1 MPGAKKPKGGRGK
14 RSFYSSH
21 VRRIPAPV
29 IAAVD
34 ALIDDFY
41 QELARIEALPTAG
54 EWWEVMGVSSDASRV
69 DVKRAYRQ
77 MVSLYHPD
85 VNRSPGAALRF
96 QAVRDAYEG
105 YLSRFAS

>member
-1 MPGAKKPKGGRGK
+1 MPGSEKPKGGRGK

-41 QELARIEALPTAG
+41 QELARVEALPTAG
-54 EWWEVMGVSSDASRV
+54 EWWEVLGVSQDASRD

-77 MVSLYHPD
+77 LMSMCHPD
-85 VNRSPGAALRF
+85 VNRSSRAVARF
-96 QAVRDAYEG
+96 RAVSDAYK
-105 YLSRFAS
+105 SSFS